1 VLTNVV
7 SAEAAAVFLENPN
20 SINRRTTLTTLYE
33 NGVGV
38 LIWLACAALLFGALY
53 ACHLVAGEE
62 ALLPPGWFCDTG
74 LGPGDRGNCYPAEGY
89 HFEERGGGRIA
100 VHDIATPAL
109 RQRDLDTADAWHLL
123 TNEQRQQ
130 ILDHKAIIY
139 DFVERAK

>member
-1 VLTNVV
+1 MPLDTPHG
-7 SAEAAAVFLENPN
+7 L
-20 SINRRTTLTTLYE
+20 NRRTPLTILYE

-38 LIWLACAALLFGALY
+38 LIWLACAALCVGALY

-74 LGPGDRGNCYPAEGY
+74 LGPGDRGKCYPTEGH
-89 HFEERGGGRIA
+89 HFEERGGGRVA

-109 RQRDLDTADAWHLL
+109 RQRDLDTADAWRIL

-130 ILDHKAIIY
+130 ILDGNATVY
-139 DFVERAK
+139 DFAERAK

>member
-1 VLTNVV
+1 
-7 SAEAAAVFLENPN
+7 VFSSGLRAPRFC
-20 SINRRTTLTTLYE
+20 S
-33 NGVGV
+33 
-38 LIWLACAALLFGALY
+38 GALY